1 MGSGAW
7 RQADPLRGAVACNDD
22 EDLPLSEQYNIGSGV
37 GRQATAPRRAEAVC
51 EEEEGTLFAA
61 PIGSRRAAAALLAEI
76 GHRME
81 LLSLLFLL
89 SLRLISDRR
98 VEQKKL

>member
-1 MGSGAW
+1 MMMRIYHYLNSITLGLELGAKP
-7 RQADPLRGAVACNDD
+7 QHP
-22 EDLPLSEQYNIGSGV
+22 GV
-37 GRQATAPRRAEAVC
+37 QKQCAKKKKVHY
-51 EEEEGTLFAA
+51 LLHQ
-61 PIGSRRAAAALLAEI
+61 IGSRRAAAALLAEI